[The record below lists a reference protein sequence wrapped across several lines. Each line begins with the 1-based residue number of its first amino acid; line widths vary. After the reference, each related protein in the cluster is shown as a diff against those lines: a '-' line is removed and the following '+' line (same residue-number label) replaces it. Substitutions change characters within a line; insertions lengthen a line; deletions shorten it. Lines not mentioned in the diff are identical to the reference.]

1 MSHWAYEYE
10 LNAEPLAHLQLY
22 LSEQSYFIKSYQVV
36 GDVGGMVRQL
46 HCLSE
51 SGQQGL
57 ESSICCGLQSSVLW
71 SGEIYGIYH
80 HHYYWSAS
88 IQLYQV
94 FSSKDNWR
102 WSRLQPVFS
111 NIQSSSFIFIK
122 PVRDGPAG
130 LFSHLAMVNLDN
142 DHEFNNHFITTLTL
156 GTFSVSRILGWDT
169 VRNIM

>member
-1 MSHWAYEYE
+1 MPWRHSKITAEQCCSENLDSRRIVSSCYKMS
-10 LNAEPLAHLQLY
+10 
-22 LSEQSYFIKSYQVV
+22 
-36 GDVGGMVRQL
+36 
-46 HCLSE
+46 
-51 SGQQGL
+51 
-57 ESSICCGLQSSVLW
+57 SSNIRTV
-71 SGEIYGIYH
+71 YGIYH
-80 HHYYWSAS
+80 HYYYWSAS

>member
-1 MSHWAYEYE
+1 MTWVGWSDNSTVSLSLVSKDWS
-10 LNAEPLAHLQLY
+10 LASVVVCSLV
-22 LSEQSYFIKSYQVV
+22 SCDQV
-36 GDVGGMVRQL
+36 R
-46 HCLSE
+46 H
-51 SGQQGL
+51 
-57 ESSICCGLQSSVLW
+57 
-71 SGEIYGIYH
+71 GIYH